1 MEKMVSAK
9 RGRWS
14 GRLRQRRY
22 LLVVVEIAMARS
34 EEDGGAGVVFVY
46 VVMCMAVGNEGLW
59 GGAGEVV
66 DRFWWEAWF
75 GQPWVV
81 EVLAQWM
88 KGGLVSWK
96 IWGCFFLFLSKMRND
111 FFYFF
116 FYLYFMIIFLIE
128 SRILN
133 KYKIIIFQI

>member
-14 GRLRQRRY
+14 GRLRQHRY

-34 EEDGGAGVVFVY
+34 EEDEGAGVVFVY

-88 KGGLVSWK
+88 RGGGVGK
-96 IWGCFFLFLSKMRND
+96 YGDVFFVFK
-111 FFYFF
+111 
-116 FYLYFMIIFLIE
+116 
-128 SRILN
+128 
-133 KYKIIIFQI
+133 

>member
-14 GRLRQRRY
+14 GRLRQHRY

-34 EEDGGAGVVFVY
+34 EEDEGAGVVFVY

-88 KGGLVSWK
+88 KGGLASWK
-96 IWGCFFLFLSKMRND
+96 IWGCFFCF
-111 FFYFF
+111 
-116 FYLYFMIIFLIE
+116 
-128 SRILN
+128 
-133 KYKIIIFQI
+133 